1 MWWRYRNTKRLD
13 VEGGI
18 KLQSRRGE
26 SAQSWWG
33 RRWNEILYQYIDEG
47 RLSRGRTYARRGQVI
62 SMDIRNGAVRGVVQ
76 GSMSE
81 PYESTIMVD
90 RLSSEEW
97 GRVAD
102 ALMTRPAVVAKM
114 MTSRMPE
121 EMEEIFGNAGLSL
134 FPKDVETECS
144 CYDWENPCKHTAAV
158 YLIMSQQL
166 DRDPLLMLR
175 LRGMDQKELLEMMG
189 VSLVWDAA
197 LDAGA
202 PVLAPDTA
210 GQDPLPVETG
220 AFWGREGSSRLQV
233 TRAGIPSMPAALPR
247 RLGVFPFWRSEEAF
261 MDALDAIYK
270 DASGAGMA
278 HFLADDDG

>member
-1 MWWRYRNTKRLD
+1 MWWQYRNTKRLD

-33 RRWNEILYQYIDEG
+33 LRWNEILYRYIDEG

-62 SMDIRNGAVRGVVQ
+62 SVDIQNGVVRGVVQ

-81 PYESTIMVD
+81 PYESTIRVD
-90 RLSSEEW
+90 QLSRDEW

-102 ALMTRPAVVAKM
+102 ALMAKPSVVAKM
-114 MTSRMPE
+114 MTSSMPE
-121 EMEEIFGNAGLSL
+121 ELEGIFGNAGLSL

-144 CYDWENPCKHTAAV
+144 CYDWENPCKHVASV
-158 YLIMSQQL
+158 YLIVSQQL
-166 DRDPLLMLR
+166 DRDPLLLLR

-189 VSLVWDAA
+189 VGLVWDSA

-202 PVLAPDTA
+202 PALADMS
-210 GQDPLPVETG
+210 GHDPLPVEAG
-220 AFWGREGSSRLQV
+220 AFWGRESTRLPV
-233 TRAGIPSMPAALPR
+233 TQAAIPNMPAALPR
-247 RLGVFPFWRSEEAF
+247 RLGVFPFWRSEEAL
-261 MDALDAIYK
+261 MDVLDAIYR

-278 HFLADDDG
+278 HYMGDDGG

>member
-1 MWWRYRNTKRLD
+1 MWGYYRRTKRRE
-13 VEGGI
+13 VKGGI

-33 RRWNEILYQYIDEG
+33 RRWNEMLYQYIDEG
-47 RLSRGRTYARRGQVI
+47 RLSRARTYARRGQVI
-62 SMDIRNGAVRGVVQ
+62 SVDTRDGVVRGTVQ
-76 GSMSE
+76 GSMRH
-81 PYESTIMVD
+81 PYESVIRVGQ
-90 RLSSEEW
+90 LSKEEW

-102 ALMTRPAVVAKM
+102 ALMARPAVVAKM
-114 MTSRMPE
+114 MAGRMPE
-121 EMEEIFGNAGLSL
+121 ELEEIFDNAGLSL
-134 FPKDVETECS
+134 FPNDMEAGCS

-158 YLIMSQQL
+158 YLILSQQL
-166 DRDPLLMLR
+166 DRDPLLILR

-202 PVLAPDTA
+202 SVLAPDVSE
-210 GQDPLPVETG
+210 QDPLPVETE
-220 AFWGREGSSRLQV
+220 AFWGREGSPRLQI
-233 TRAGIPSMPAALPR
+233 TRADVPSMSAALPR

-261 MDALDAIYK
+261 IDALDAIYK

-278 HFLADDDG
+278 SLLGDGDE